1 MRAFFFPP
9 RSKHLLISWLQSPS
23 AVIWE
28 PKKIRSVT
36 FSTVSPSICHV
47 VMGADAMIFDFW
59 MLSFNPVFSLS
70 SFSFINKLISSF
82 SLSAIRVV
90 SSAYLRLLIFL
101 LEILIPACV
110 SSSPAFYM
118 MYTEYKLNKQGD
130 NIQPWCTL
138 FPVWNHSIVPCLVL
152 TISSWPAYGF
162 FRSRLVVHL
171 FKNSPQFL
179 VIYTVKGFSIVNEGV
194 FFFFLESHFFF
205 DDPMDVGNLIS
216 GSSALSKSNLSI
228 WNFSIYVLL
237 KPNLYDF
244 VHYLAIMWHHCN
256 YMVVLVFFGIAF
268 LWDWNKN
275 WPFPVLWQRWKV
287 NIMFVNA
294 VHKLYPDS

>member
-1 MRAFFFPP
+1 
-9 RSKHLLISWLQSPS
+9 
-23 AVIWE
+23 
-28 PKKIRSVT
+28 
-36 FSTVSPSICHV
+36 
-47 VMGADAMIFDFW
+47 MGADAMIFVFW

-70 SFSFINKLISSF
+70 
-82 SLSAIRVV
+82 AIRAV
-90 SSAYLRLLIFL
+90 SSVYLRLLIFL

-130 NIQPWCTL
+130 NIQLWCTL

-152 TISSWPAYGF
+152 TISSWLAYGF

-171 FKNSPQFL
+171 FKNFPQFL
-179 VIYTVKGFSIVNEGV
+179 VIYTVKGFSIVNEGD
-194 FFFFLESHFFF
+194 FFFLIFL
-205 DDPMDVGNLIS
+205 DVGNLIS

-256 YMVVLVFFGIAF
+256 CMVVLAFFGIAF

-275 WPFPVLWQRWKV
+275 LPFPVLWQRWKV
-287 NIMFVNA
+287 NIMLINT
-294 VHKLYPDS
+294 VHRLYPDS

>member
-1 MRAFFFPP
+1 
-9 RSKHLLISWLQSPS
+9 
-23 AVIWE
+23 
-28 PKKIRSVT
+28 
-36 FSTVSPSICHV
+36 
-47 VMGADAMIFDFW
+47 MGADAMIFDFW

-130 NIQPWCTL
+130 NIQPWCAL

-179 VIYTVKGFSIVNEGV
+179 VIYTVKGFSIVNEGD
-194 FFFFLESHFFF
+194 FFFF
-205 DDPMDVGNLIS
+205 
-216 GSSALSKSNLSI
+216 
-228 WNFSIYVLL
+228 
-237 KPNLYDF
+237 
-244 VHYLAIMWHHCN
+244 
-256 YMVVLVFFGIAF
+256 FGIPF
-268 LWDWNKN
+268 LFWWSNGCWQFDLWFLS
-275 WPFPVLWQRWKV
+275 PF
-287 NIMFVNA
+287 
-294 VHKLYPDS
+294 